1 MNRTLNGLILET
13 LLSFGPEWE
22 HCFLYIL
29 KRRILQKWLNE
40 WVEGNQHALLTKLN
54 CILLNFHVWS
64 NSVCPLKCVLQPI
77 FLQNGTI
84 LCIFI
89 CILHDVRLVYSSIL
103 LSLYSRFHAACL
115 VFIQGVPIKMEI
127 SKGYF
132 LNINSHCYY
141 YTRWFYLNE
150 E

>member
-115 VFIQGVPIKMEI
+115 ILRPFLYRVYQLRWEFLKVI
-127 SKGYF
+127 S
-132 LNINSHCYY
+132 LI
-141 YTRWFYLNE
+141 
-150 E
+150 